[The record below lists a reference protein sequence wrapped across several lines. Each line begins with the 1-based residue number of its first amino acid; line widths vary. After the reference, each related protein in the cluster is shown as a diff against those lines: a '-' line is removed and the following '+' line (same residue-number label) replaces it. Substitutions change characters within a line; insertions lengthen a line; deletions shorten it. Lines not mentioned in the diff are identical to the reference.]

1 MVAFLE
7 VLSEGAIAFLIFL
20 NGGFWKKILETV
32 VYIKVLKITELVVLN
47 LCYLNF
53 KFFKHNCDKV
63 VQKNETVFFFVNIK
77 TLTESIYKQ
86 LREKTIIFT
95 KFNDLLKIV

>member
-7 VLSEGAIAFLIFL
+7 VLSEGAMAFLIFL

-63 VQKNETVFFFVNIK
+63 VQKNETVFFCKYKNINRK
-77 TLTESIYKQ
+77 YLQTVKRKNYN
-86 LREKTIIFT
+86 F
-95 KFNDLLKIV
+95 